1 MNTDNNPGQETP
13 VVNDE
18 ANADAAQQSNA
29 DPKTEATEGAEEGEQ
44 TQVEKTYSKQE
55 LQEHIERATAKAAA
69 KAERR
74 AYREATERLS
84 QLQQPVQQTQDIRP
98 SRQNGEHEDDY
109 IERVANWTVDRRERQ
124 SQQSKHQE
132 QGRELATKTERLYAE
147 AEKIAGFDR
156 EDFDSLPLTPAMA
169 SALTDSD
176 VAPKLMAYMTSNPDE
191 VTRISKLSPARQAAE
206 LGKWE
211 DRLATKTP
219 SKAVPPITPVGNRGR
234 TNPSLEDAS
243 MEEYAKMRKA
253 QGASWAR

>member
-1 MNTDNNPGQETP
+1 MNTDLNPGQETP

-44 TQVEKTYSKQE
+44 TQVEKTYSKKE
-55 LQEHIERATAKAAA
+55 LDEIVSSATARAAA
-69 KAERR
+69 KAERK
-74 AYREATERLS
+74 AFREATERLA
-84 QLQQPVQQTQDIRP
+84 QVQQPVQERKDEPPAR
-98 SRQNGEHEDDY
+98 REGESDMAY
-109 IERVANWTVDRRERQ
+109 VDRFTDWKLDQRERQ

-147 AEKIAGFDR
+147 AEKIPGFDR

-191 VTRISKLSPARQAAE
+191 VARISKLSPVRQAAE

-211 DRLATKTP
+211 DRLSTKTP
-219 SKAVPPITPVGNRGR
+219 SKASPPITPVGNRGR

-253 QGASWAR
+253 QGAPWAR